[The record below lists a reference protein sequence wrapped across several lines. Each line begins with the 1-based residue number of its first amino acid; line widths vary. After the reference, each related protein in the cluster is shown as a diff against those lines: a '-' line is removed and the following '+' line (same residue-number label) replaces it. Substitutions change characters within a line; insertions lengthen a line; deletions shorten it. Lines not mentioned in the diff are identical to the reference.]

1 MTILGHNALV
11 VKLLFIAG
19 GGAAGSV
26 LRYLAAGWGQR
37 LTAGV
42 FPLGTLLVNV
52 SGCLLIGY
60 IGTLLAGPAL
70 VRDEYRLAVLVGF
83 LGGFTTFST
92 FGYETWALLND
103 REWGMAAAN
112 VLLSN
117 LLGLAAL
124 WFGNRLALLQEGL
137 R

>member
-1 MTILGHNALV
+1 ML
-11 VKLLFIAG
+11 KLLFIAG
-19 GGAAGSV
+19 GGAVGSV

-37 LTAGV
+37 LIPGV

-60 IGTLLAGPAL
+60 IASLLAGPAL
-70 VRDEYRLAVLVGF
+70 VRDEYRLAILVGF

-92 FGYETWALLND
+92 FGYETWALVTD
-103 REWGMAAAN
+103 REWGLAAAN

-117 LLGLAAL
+117 VLGLAAL
-124 WFGNRLALLQEGL
+124 WLGHRLALLQGA
-137 R
+137 